1 MPRSV
6 YFNNNVQSEQNLYE
20 DLVIES
26 ISIYGQDL
34 YYIPRTIISRDLILN
49 EDVISKF
56 TNSFKVEMYIESVDG
71 FEGDGKLVSKFGLE
85 IRDQVSLLV
94 SRRRWNTLVGRY
106 LPDHSN
112 RPREGDLIYFPMAF
126 SLFEIKFVEDK
137 KPFYQLG
144 KIPTYKLVCELFEYS
159 NQDIST
165 GVSEV
170 DDVQRLL
177 SEVYR
182 AYITFPT
189 TTAVHD
195 IDDILVINLPNGIQG
210 STKLLNYEQKDDGL
224 IASFSTLTFND
235 GQFHSLLPG
244 TTLDGPNTS
253 CTITRVI
260 GLGDIANDIL
270 ADPDT
275 VLFKNDAFAQNA
287 SFENNA
293 YIVRDFSESNPFGE

>member
-1 MPRSV
+1 MPRNV
-6 YFNNNVQSEQNLYE
+6 FFNNSVQSEQNLYE

-26 ISIYGQDL
+26 IAIYGQDL
-34 YYIPRTIISRDLILN
+34 YYIPRTIIARDLVLN

-56 TNSFKVEMYIESVDG
+56 ENSFKVEMYIESVDG

-106 LPDHSN
+106 LPDQSN

-144 KIPTYKLVCELFEYS
+144 KIPIYKLVCELFEYS

-165 GVSEV
+165 GVNEV
-170 DDVQRLL
+170 DDVQRVL

-189 TTAVHD
+189 STVHN
-195 IDDILVINLPNGIQG
+195 IDDMLIITLPSGITG
-210 STKLLNYEQKDDGL
+210 TTKLLNYEKNNEGL
-224 IASFSTLTFND
+224 LASFSTMSFND
-235 GQFHSLLPG
+235 GQFHTIVDG
-244 TTLDGPNTS
+244 TTFEGPTATS
-253 CTITRVI
+253 TIIRTI
-260 GLGDIANDIL
+260 GLGDPDII
-270 ADPDT
+270 
-275 VLFKNDAFAQNA
+275 LFKNDAFAQNA
-287 SFENNA
+287 SFEA
-293 YIVRDFSESNPFGE
+293 AADPFLSFDESNPFGE

>member
-20 DLVIES
+20 DLVMES
-26 ISIYGQDL
+26 IAIYGQDL
-34 YYIPRTIISRDLILN
+34 YYIPRTIIERDLVLN

-106 LPDHSN
+106 LPDKSN

-144 KIPTYKLVCELFEYS
+144 KIPTYKIVCELFEYS

-165 GVSEV
+165 GVNEV
-170 DDVQRLL
+170 DDVQRVL
-177 SEVYR
+177 SEIYR
-182 AYITFPT
+182 AYITFPDAT
-189 TTAVHD
+189 VHNV
-195 IDDILVINLPNGIQG
+195 DDMLLITLPTGITG
-210 STKLLNYEQKDDGL
+210 STKLLSYETTDTGL
-224 IASFSTLTFND
+224 IASFSTLSFDD
-235 GQFHSLLPG
+235 GEFHALKAG
-244 TTLDGPNTS
+244 TTLEGPTTTS
-253 CTITRVI
+253 TITSVI
-260 GLGDIANDIL
+260 GLTDG
-270 ADPDT
+270 DT
-275 VLFKNDAFAQNA
+275 VLFKNDAFAQNS
-287 SFENNA
+287 SFENSA
-293 YIVRDFSESNPFGE
+293 EVIRDFSEANPFGE